1 MKKEFLVCLMLL
13 FCVFQVGMGGLGGS
27 MPISVPEPTINY
39 AATITDQ
46 SDVSTRVE
54 KISFDGQTAV
64 SGRLGSGRISIG
76 FDKIASIHFV
86 LRDRTLEAEVL
97 LKDGEK
103 VAMVVDKGVV
113 CYGKLPYGELEV
125 TMEDVRTI
133 AMHGQVSRE
142 VTVGK

>member
-1 MKKEFLVCLMLL
+1 MKKESLVWLILF
-13 FCVFQVGMGGLGGS
+13 FCVFLVGMGGLSGS
-27 MPISVPEPTINY
+27 VPVSVPEPAINY

-54 KISFDGQTAV
+54 KISFDGQTVV

-86 LRDRTLEAEVL
+86 LRDKTLEAEVL

-103 VAMVVDKGVV
+103 LVVVVDKGVV
-113 CYGKLPYGELEV
+113 CYGKLPYGELKIA
-125 TMEDVRTI
+125 MEDIRTI
-133 AMHGQVSRE
+133 AMHGQVTGDATAE
-142 VTVGK
+142 K